1 MIDEQVVTA
10 RLVADEDEV
19 LHAYQDHLGF
29 WTIGIGILIDERKG
43 GGLTRE
49 ESRYLFRSRLGARLA
64 QCSNRFEW
72 WQSIDDV
79 RRGVIV
85 CMAYQLGTNGVANF
99 KKMCAALRIR
109 DYQTASLEMLD
120 SVWAREQTP
129 ARAQRM
135 AKIMRTG
142 QWIHPEVPS

>member
-1 MIDEQVVTA
+1 MIDEAAVTA

-19 LHAYQDHLGF
+19 LHAYRDHLGYL
-29 WTIGIGILIDERKG
+29 TIGIGVLIDERKG
-43 GGLTRE
+43 GGITQE
-49 ESRYLFRSRLGARLA
+49 ESRYLFRNRLGAKLS

-72 WQSIDDV
+72 WHIIDDV

-99 KKMCAALRIR
+99 KKMCSALRVQ
-109 DYQTASLEMLD
+109 DYETAAREALD
-120 SVWAREQTP
+120 STWAKQTP

-135 AKIMRTG
+135 ARIMRSG
-142 QWIHPEVPS
+142 KWE